1 MWRDMRRWLHRP
13 HGFPMTI
20 PDDTAPPH
28 ASDLRG
34 IGQLAV
40 DGVTGVTDLVEA
52 MHAAI
57 THLPAMIGR
66 QAPATTTGLTGAI
79 YASVRGV
86 TRLVGNGL
94 DASLSWLTPMLGASG
109 LSPPREATLS
119 AVNGVLGDHL
129 EATGNPLAI
138 DMQLRVQGE
147 AVALTRKA
155 LTARFPQASGKVLVL
170 IHGLCMDDLQW
181 NYADHDHGQSLA
193 NDLGYCVLYLHYN
206 SGRHISR
213 NGQQLSKLL
222 NQLTRAW
229 PVPVTEL
236 TLLGHSMG
244 GLVARSAIDDAFG
257 KRLTWSKLPVRVVF
271 LGVPHHG
278 APLERAGSWIDML
291 IGISPYSAPFVR
303 LGQMRSAGIQD
314 LRHGNL
320 RDADWQV
327 RDGDARADARTP
339 LPLPRP
345 VTAYAIAASTQAKR
359 KDADD
364 SRASGD
370 GLVPIDS
377 ALGRHPDS
385 AFDLRIPRKRQW
397 VGYGINHLELL
408 GSDDVYQ
415 QLKRWLHKPA

>member
-1 MWRDMRRWLHRP
+1 MRWWLHCH
-13 HGFPMTI
+13 HGFTMAV
-20 PDDTAPPH
+20 PDDTTPQH

-40 DGVTGVTDLVEA
+40 DGVTEVTDLVEA

-57 THLPAMIGR
+57 THLPAMIGQ

-79 YASVRGV
+79 YSSVRGV

-94 DASLSWLTPMLGASG
+94 DASLSWFTPLLGASER
-109 LSPPREATLS
+109 SASRQATLA

-138 DMQLRVQGE
+138 EMQLRVQGK
-147 AVALTRKA
+147 AIPLTRKA
-155 LTARFPQASGKVLVL
+155 LSTRFPEVSGKILIL

-181 NYADHDHGQSLA
+181 NYAEHDHGQSLA
-193 NDLGYCVLYLHYN
+193 DELGYTALYLNYN

-222 NQLTRAW
+222 NQLVKGW
-229 PVPVTEL
+229 PAPVTEI

-291 IGISPYSAPFVR
+291 VGISPYSAPFVR

-320 RDADWQV
+320 RDVDWQD

-339 LPLPRP
+339 LPLPRQ
-345 VTAYAIAASTQAKR
+345 VTAYAIAASTQSRR
-359 KDADD
+359 KDDDD
-364 SRASGD
+364 SRATGD

-377 ALGRHPDS
+377 ALGRHPDN
-385 AFDLRIPRKRQW
+385 AFNLRIPKARQW

-408 GSDDVYQ
+408 GSDAVYQ
-415 QLKRWLHKPA
+415 QLKHWLRKPIQE